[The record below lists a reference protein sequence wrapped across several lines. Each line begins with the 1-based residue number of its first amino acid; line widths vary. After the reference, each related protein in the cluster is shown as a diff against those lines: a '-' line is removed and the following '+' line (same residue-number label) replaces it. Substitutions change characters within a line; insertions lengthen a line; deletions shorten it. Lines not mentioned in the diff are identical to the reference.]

1 MEIRAAANGED
12 WVNKWGDW
20 QDGNSKHCSWHG
32 IACNDE
38 MPRSIIG
45 LDLYNNGMTGTL
57 SESIR
62 HLRSLKHLDLS
73 DNAISG
79 TMPSFRL
86 LESLKHLD
94 LRNNNIGVWNLFVS
108 QLIQ

>member
-1 MEIRAAANGED
+1 MEIRAAANGEE
-12 WVNKWGDW
+12 WVNRWGDW

-45 LDLYNNGMTGTL
+45 LDLSNNRMTGTL

-62 HLRSLKHLDLS
+62 NLRSLK
-73 DNAISG
+73 
-79 TMPSFRL
+79 R
-86 LESLKHLD
+86 LD
-94 LRNNNIGVWNLFVS
+94 LRDNNIGVCSLFVS
-108 QLIQ
+108 RLFQC